1 VSNGGGAVM
10 AFNPITTA
18 AMKKV
23 LRGVAEAEGAA
34 DRVATSTLDSLA
46 VEARGDLRHAL
57 LGLQMQCVGR
67 CR

>member
-1 VSNGGGAVM
+1 M